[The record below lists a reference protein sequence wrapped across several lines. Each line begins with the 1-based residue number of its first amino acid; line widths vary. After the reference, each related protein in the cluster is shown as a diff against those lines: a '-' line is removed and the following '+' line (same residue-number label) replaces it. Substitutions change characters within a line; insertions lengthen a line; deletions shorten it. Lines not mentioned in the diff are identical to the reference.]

1 MAILTLLLIFSL
13 LFSFTITAP
22 TVKPISD
29 TPSDDSNYNYA
40 TFQVTTDDENYYFQ
54 YSFSTIPS
62 SRVGAFRFDF
72 IKFDSAL
79 TPQSQVFCT
88 FVESS
93 ASDSDL
99 INALDKV
106 TQDTSV
112 CIGAFGNGLY
122 DGIFEYDKS
131 KKKLGIKLKTTGEIE
146 SEVSIYIRNKDTV
159 LPVEEKNVNEYSKYS
174 LIPFTIT
181 ISEFRKQASK
191 ILFFSR
197 TRDMQMYYVEE
208 DKPYPERLFFGNI
221 MSVYTNPDMVRMKY
235 KGANTMILL
244 TRPFDMDEPM
254 GEQFQFQIKFFSS
267 DYLLDYYMGTNP
279 LGREKNTPL
288 AINMTVCKEPYY
300 VIVNYNKP
308 EGKTSLYIDQIY
320 GKIKSI
326 SVAQAFKKNTWE
338 DMIQNDLESINI
350 TERKFEFKKDSKIHM
365 DVYKVECDA
374 PLLLNF
380 YYVDESAKLPE
391 LSYGQV
397 VITTL
402 KAKNL
407 VSLPFSSEVSSVKLT
422 IEIFNP
428 INDPFVIVND
438 GKGEFYVSKNS
449 VVPTTPMNTG
459 NPLVIKERG
468 GDKNTRII
476 VKVGYSL
483 ASSDWKE
490 ISNNVKYNEKE
501 NLYVFYFPTDI
512 SKYNYT
518 YAFLETSGTNTENNV
533 KYCYA
538 TNIGSAILPS
548 SDNCYRVSNSD
559 KYTIKIMNPLVMYK
573 DYEFDD
579 SSAYY
584 VSLKPTKVDDKLTI
598 KENFIKYD
606 VKYRNFEA
614 QANVI
619 VLDSTTGG
627 TILSYPKDDD
637 ESVFYQITSCSEN
650 KITYNIKNAYE
661 SSEIVPDTEIAKDI
675 KNYYSKYDNIF
686 VETKL
691 KFTGATGDKIFVKYN
706 GATKTYSPTIRS
718 SFKLSFDKDKNAI
731 IFPRPLDNVESF
743 KYTVYVGREGDLSKQ
758 SLTICSFVVPDITA
772 PYSKTFSTYTDGYSL
787 PINFKKI
794 GLTKGQKFE
803 AIVYAEQERFY
814 QMSFMSD
821 LLTDTVGEIKEE
833 TIIKIETP
841 HSSDK
846 NYVYYHQAAKTESAT
861 YYYSFMNPN
870 VFDVPVGALRIQ
882 LDDNAEGSFKTIQCA
897 WVEDDADAMTM
908 VETVE
913 EVALNHNSY
922 CLGGEY
928 KMNKKK
934 YNYIFK
940 YEYTNDNKPKRLVIK
955 VPEVNKNSAFDI
967 IIRQGNN
974 VEIKQ
979 TDFYTQEEYGNK
991 EDYELSYIPYILDLK
1006 KIRGNDTTPDYV
1018 SKILLYSKFLE
1029 MQMYYISK
1037 DSNTPVKLFSG
1048 NVMLVLTKPKL
1059 AEQKYFG
1066 TKLIL
1071 LSEYIR
1077 GQEHSQLGNSFRF
1090 HTKMFRSTAQ
1100 IEYYVSNNVQ
1110 GRTKNF
1116 PLSLEINTCTSSNN
1130 VYYYI
1135 LNYNKEEEETNL
1147 YLDLIF
1153 GSIKKARIVTDLSVD
1168 KWDALIEDKM
1178 EDIKDY
1184 FAKIPQR
1191 SQHIDIV
1198 EIQCN
1203 TPLLANIFYNH
1214 ENTEYSWVSLGDVA
1228 IKNLSPKENFA
1239 FQLDTASSSSLYY
1252 SIEVY
1257 DSTENPNINLK
1268 FSGGASFTIKEN
1280 SLSSGILF
1288 RVSDSVNIIN
1298 NGNSNT
1304 RIIFKVGFGVE
1315 NDWTK
1320 EQGYNIEGTLY
1331 SKEGDNRFVYK
1342 FPTGS
1347 KNRNYTNVEIL
1358 VKPMKKGTE
1367 PILENLKFCY
1377 STSLGMPIKS
1387 SEENCF
1393 RTGFNI
1399 PYVLTFVNPFISPKE
1414 YKSYTENYYVTL
1426 TPKTSDHYLE
1436 LAFTEN
1442 KYEVKDRNIE
1452 GAGKIIKIES
1462 GEKAKSTILSIPELV
1477 TNNKIIVQL
1486 QVCVSGQQM
1495 VNYVNYNAYTSEVIS
1510 TGNVIK
1516 TEKLHFYEINN
1527 NLMETR
1533 LELTGAEKD
1542 QIFVKHAGVS
1552 FYNIRYENYVATFN
1566 QNTNE
1571 VSIIKPIFNEEF
1583 TINILIGKRGA
1594 FKDFTLCTFTDISSD
1609 DFEKLADY
1617 TRSFPSVSSNEII
1630 HYIDFR
1636 TCKGN
1641 YSKGVEFDLLVYAV
1655 QSKNSKLEFLYNVV
1669 EGVVGEIKAI
1679 FTSIEGVLQEN
1690 LVVTQTFHKNLTNYF
1705 YYDFTKTPL
1714 GNAASLKIVNEGDSS
1729 VTVSKVIC
1737 TFVKEKMEDKDM
1749 ITEIN
1754 EIAQKGNS
1762 VCKGDEK
1769 KDSHGFN
1776 ALINAN
1782 DIVKNNKNR
1791 ILIMVQYEDKK
1802 ELDNNLNDDT
1812 ALLRINLRI
1821 TGIDVSESDKKYNE
1835 NEDNALVPYVLD
1847 LNKIRGTSQTDYIS
1861 KVLIYSMKRELEMF
1875 HLQGNAPAQ
1884 LFTGNILLVYTNPE
1898 VIKEKYQGASTMILL
1913 TESLFKN
1920 KEIIIGEKFRF
1931 KTYFFKSDNTM
1942 QYYVSS
1948 NPFGRPIN
1956 IPITMEMT
1964 SCDKPYYYILNYHV
1978 PAEKDLTVHIDQI
1991 YGEMS
1996 TKKIITKLEGK
2007 GDWYDLINSM
2017 EEFTEDEYIIKQVKN
2032 YHIDVI
2038 EATCIIPS
2046 LLHIYYTDDSDPEIK
2061 GIAPGNTSIINL
2073 GPSESKEINLQSGA
2087 IDYSQQIFTFEVL
2100 LEDKDPNI
2108 GIKFSSG
2115 DEPIVAIKNGIYI
2128 TKTTKKMDTI
2138 YIKNE
2143 EMGGSSKTRIIF
2155 KFGYEIENEFDP
2167 IDNQLYYSNKTENLF
2182 GYKFKTEDDWLNYTS
2197 VSFLVSTTE
2206 SNVKFCYSTSFGAF
2220 MEPSLQDC
2228 YRVGRS
2234 NTYTLNILN
2243 PYLMF
2248 KDYVTS
2254 GDEIMNYYVGFKT
2267 VDREQNITIKPDY
2280 NKYKTKY
2287 RNLENIPTSIKVTT
2301 SESTILSVPFEKTPF
2316 IFLQIQVCDTS
2327 KIVDINFFNAYNNS
2341 QLNYRDSIDSD
2352 IKINYLLI
2360 ENIKMDTEL
2369 KMSISGSTKVF
2380 IRHVGIP
2387 DEYYPYVD
2395 DMKLNFTKE
2404 NNTLKF
2410 NQPISNEEFSY
2421 IIYYDEKNKIKE
2433 KNYDLCSYAENT
2445 KLSEHYQSIESS
2457 AEEIEITI
2465 NFEGN
2470 FEGVEEFDILVLAK
2484 QINNGKLIITSDVLQ
2499 ITANIEKESKSNTES
2514 SNTELI
2520 IIIVV
2525 LTVILICGGIIIF
2538 ICLKR
2543 YKNQPNSKK
2552 LDAKQTTLDM
2562 VDNANEKMIMSTAT
2576 EKND

>member
-1 MAILTLLLIFSL
+1 MANFSLILIFSL
-13 LFSFTITAP
+13 LLSFTSTAP
-22 TVKPISD
+22 TVKPITD
-29 TPSDDSNYNYA
+29 TVSDDSNYNYA

-54 YSFSTIPS
+54 YSFSTIPT
-62 SRVGAFRFDF
+62 SRIGAFRFDF

-79 TPQSQVFCT
+79 TPQSQVLCT

-99 INALDKV
+99 INALNKV
-106 TQDTSV
+106 TKDTSI
-112 CIGAFGNGLY
+112 CIGAFGTGLY

-131 KKKLGIKLKTTGEIE
+131 KKKLGILFKTTGEIE
-146 SEVSIYIRNKDTV
+146 SEVSIYIRNKDTA
-159 LPVEEKNVNEYSKYS
+159 LPVEEKNVNEHSKYS

-181 ISEFRKQASK
+181 ISDFRSKASK

-235 KGANTMILL
+235 KNANTMILL

-254 GEQFQFQIKFFSS
+254 GEQFLFQVRFFAS

-308 EGKTSLYIDQIY
+308 EGKTSLFIDQIY
-320 GKIKSI
+320 GKIKYI
-326 SVAQAFKKNTWE
+326 SVAQAFKRNTWE

-350 TERKFEFKKDSKIHM
+350 TQKKFEFKKDSKIHM
-365 DVYKVECDA
+365 DVYKIECDA

-380 YYVDESAKLPE
+380 YYVDESAKIPE
-391 LSYGQV
+391 LNYGQV

-402 KAKNL
+402 KARSL
-407 VSLPFSSEVSSVKLT
+407 VSLPFNSDVRSPQLT
-422 IEIFNP
+422 IEVFNP
-428 INDPFVIVND
+428 TKDPFVIVND
-438 GKGEFYVSKNS
+438 GVSDEFIISKNS
-449 VVPTTPMNTG
+449 LVKTSPMNTG

-468 GDKNTRII
+468 GDKDTRII
-476 VKVGYSL
+476 VKVGYKIV
-483 ASSDWKE
+483 ASADWETISD
-490 ISNNVKYNEKE
+490 NVKYNKNE
-501 NLYVFYFPTDI
+501 NLYVFYFP
-512 SKYNYT
+512 SNVYRYNYT
-518 YAFLETSGTNTENNV
+518 YALLETSGTNTENNV

-548 SDNCYRVSNSD
+548 SDNCYRVSDSD
-559 KYTIKIMNPLVMYK
+559 KYTIKFMNPDVMYK
-573 DYEFDD
+573 DYVLDD
-579 SSAYY
+579 SLIYY
-584 VSLKPTKVDDKLTI
+584 VSLKPINKDDKFTI
-598 KENFIKYD
+598 KDNLVKYD
-606 VKYRNFEA
+606 VDNRNLEA

-619 VLDSTTGG
+619 KLSSTIGG

-637 ESVFYQITSCSEN
+637 ESVFYQITPCSGN
-650 KITYNIKNAYE
+650 KITYSIKNAYD
-661 SSEIVPDTEIAKDI
+661 STEIVPDTDIAQGT
-675 KNYYSKYDNIF
+675 KNYFSKFGNIF
-686 VETKL
+686 GETKL
-691 KFTGATGDKIFVKYN
+691 KFTGTNGDKIFVKYN
-706 GATKTYSPTIRS
+706 GVTKSYSPTIRS
-718 SFKLSFDKDKNAI
+718 SFKLSFDKEKNAI
-731 IFPRPLDNVESF
+731 IFPRPLDNSESF
-743 KYTVYVGREGDLSKQ
+743 TYTVYVAKEGDLSKQ

-794 GLTKGQKFE
+794 GLKKGQKFE
-803 AIVYAEQERFY
+803 AIAYAEQDRFN

-841 HSSDK
+841 KDNDYVHS
-846 NYVYYHQAAKTESAT
+846 YQAAKTESTT
-861 YYYSFMNPN
+861 YYFSFKNPN
-870 VFDVPVGALRIQ
+870 VFDVPVGAIRIQ

-897 WVEDDADAMTM
+897 WVEDGADAMTM
-908 VETVE
+908 VEAVE
-913 EVALNHNSY
+913 EAALNYKSY

-940 YEYTNDNKPKRLVIK
+940 YEYTSDNKPKRLVIK
-955 VPEVNKNSAFDI
+955 VPEVDKNSGFDI
-967 IIRQGNN
+967 IVRQGNN

-979 TDFYTQEEYGNK
+979 TDFYTQQEYGNK
-991 EDYELSYIPYILDLK
+991 EDYESTYIPYILDLK
-1006 KIRGNDTTPDYV
+1006 KIRGDDTVPDYV
-1018 SKILLYSKFLE
+1018 SKILIYSKFLE
-1029 MQMYYISK
+1029 MQMYYIDK

-1090 HTKMFRSTAQ
+1090 HTKMFRSTDQ

-1153 GSIKKARIVTDLSVD
+1153 GSIKKARIVTELSEDNWD
-1168 KWDALIEDKM
+1168 KLIKDKM

-1239 FQLDTASSSSLYY
+1239 FQLDTASSGSLFY

-1257 DSTENPNINLK
+1257 DPTENPNINMK

-1320 EQGYNIEGTLY
+1320 EQGYEIEGTLY

-1342 FPTGS
+1342 FPTGA
-1347 KNRNYTNVEIL
+1347 KNRNYTNVEIH
-1358 VKPMKKGTE
+1358 VKPMKKGSE

-1393 RTGFNI
+1393 RTGVNI
-1399 PYVLTFVNPFISPKE
+1399 PYTLTLVNPFISPKD
-1414 YKSYTENYYVTL
+1414 YKSYTENYYITL
-1426 TPKTSDHYLE
+1426 TPKTSDYYLD
-1436 LAFTEN
+1436 LKFTEN
-1442 KYEVKDRNIE
+1442 KYDTKDRNIE
-1452 GAGKIIKIES
+1452 GAGKIIKIDS
-1462 GEKAKSTILSIPELV
+1462 GEKTKSTILSIPELV
-1477 TNNKIIVQL
+1477 DNNKIIVQL

-1495 VNYVNYNAYTSEVIS
+1495 VSYVNYNAYTSDVIS
-1510 TGNVIK
+1510 TGNVSK
-1516 TEKLHFYEINN
+1516 AEKLHFYEINN
-1527 NLMETR
+1527 NLMETK

-1542 QIFVKHAGVS
+1542 QIFVKHTGVS
-1552 FYNIRYENYVATFN
+1552 SYSIRYENYAATFN
-1566 QNTNE
+1566 QKTNE

-1594 FKDFTLCTFTDISSD
+1594 FKDFTLCTFTDISAD
-1609 DFEKLADY
+1609 KFQNLADY
-1617 TRSFPSVSSNEII
+1617 VRSFSSVSSNEII

-1641 YSKGVEFDLLVYAV
+1641 YSQGVEFDLLVYAV
-1655 QSKNSKLEFLYNVV
+1655 QSKNSKLEFLYNVI

-1679 FTSIEGVLQEN
+1679 FTPIEGVLQEN
-1690 LVVTQTFHKNLTNYF
+1690 LIVTQEFKKNLTNYF
-1705 YYDFTKTPL
+1705 YYDFTKTPV

-1754 EIAQKGNS
+1754 DVAQKGTNL
-1762 VCKGDEK
+1762 CKGDEK

-1782 DIVKNNKNR
+1782 DIVKNNLKR
-1791 ILIMVQYEDKK
+1791 ILIMVQYGFGEDGYKK
-1802 ELDNNLNDDT
+1802 ELDNDLKDD
-1812 ALLRINLRI
+1812 APSLRINLRV
-1821 TGIDVSESDKKYNE
+1821 TGVDVSESDKKYNE
-1835 NEDNALVPYVLD
+1835 NEDSALVPYVLD

-1875 HLQGNAPAQ
+1875 HLQGNAPTQ
-1884 LFTGNILLVYTNPE
+1884 LFTGNILLVYTNSE

-1920 KEIIIGEKFRF
+1920 KETIIGENFRF

-1948 NPFGRPIN
+1948 NPHGRPMN
-1956 IPITMEMT
+1956 IPTTMELT

-1978 PAEKDLTVHIDQI
+1978 PTDKDLTLHIDQI

-1996 TKKIITKLEGK
+1996 TKRIITKLEGK
-2007 GDWYDLINSM
+2007 EDWYDLINSM
-2017 EEFTEDEYIIKQVKN
+2017 EEFTEDEFIIKDVKN

-2061 GIAPGNTSIINL
+2061 GIAPGDTSIINL
-2073 GPSESKEINLQSGA
+2073 GPSDSKEIKLQSGA
-2087 IDYSQQIFTFEVL
+2087 IDYSLQIFTFEVL
-2100 LEDKDPNI
+2100 LEDKEPHI
-2108 GIKFSSG
+2108 GISFSSG
-2115 DEPIVAIKNGIYI
+2115 DDSIEAIKNGVYI
-2128 TKTTKKMDTI
+2128 LKTIKNMDTI

-2143 EMGGSSKTRIIF
+2143 EIGGSSKTRIIF
-2155 KFGYEIENEFDP
+2155 KFGYEIENEFEP
-2167 IDNQLYYSNKTENLF
+2167 IDNQLYHSNKTENLF

-2248 KDYVTS
+2248 KDYITS
-2254 GDEIMNYYVGFKT
+2254 GDEIMKYYVGFKT
-2267 VDREQNITIKPDY
+2267 VERGQNITITPSY

-2287 RNLENIPTSIKVTT
+2287 RNLENIPSSIKVTT
-2301 SESTILSVPFEKTPF
+2301 SESTILSFPNENTPY
-2316 IFLQIQVCDTS
+2316 IFLQLQVCDTS
-2327 KIVDINFFNAYNNS
+2327 KIVDVNFFNAYNNT

-2352 IKINYLLI
+2352 IKTNYLLI
-2360 ENIKMDTEL
+2360 DNIKMDTEL
-2369 KMSISGSTKVF
+2369 KMTISGSTKMF
-2380 IRHVGIP
+2380 IRHIGISE
-2387 DEYYPYVD
+2387 EYYPYVED
-2395 DMKLNFTKE
+2395 IKLNFNRE

-2410 NQPISNEEFSY
+2410 NQPILNEEFSY
-2421 IIYYDEKNKIKE
+2421 YIYYDEKNKIKE
-2433 KNYDLCSYAENT
+2433 QNYNLCSYAENT
-2445 KLSEHYQSIESS
+2445 KLSDHLQIIESS

-2465 NFEGN
+2465 DFDKNFKD
-2470 FEGVEEFDILVLAK
+2470 VKEFDIMVLAR

-2499 ITANIEKESKSNTES
+2499 IKANIEPETK

-2525 LTVILICGGIIIF
+2525 LTVILVCGGIIIF